1 MNTKSYR
8 VKFSSADAGLQLAGI
23 VDRPTDPLS
32 QSPPVVVFS
41 HCFTCSKDLKATVR
55 ISRALAK
62 SGICVLRYDM
72 RGLGGSEGN
81 FSDSNFTTNLQDLAG
96 AIDFASEELG
106 AVTGLIG
113 HSFGGVAS
121 LVTAAKQPASLA
133 SLAAV
138 ATIAAPSDTVHL
150 ADLLVR
156 MNPAIEQDGH
166 GEVTIGGFQWTI
178 TQQMIDDFRS
188 HRAADEISAVPCP
201 VLLLHSPDDRTVAFD
216 HALRLMNVLQHRKS
230 DLQPSPTSEHQV
242 SLVSL
247 PQADHLLVENPA
259 DLVWVSHLLSGFFNR
274 YR

>member
-8 VKFSSADAGLQLAGI
+8 VKFSSSGADLQLAGI
-23 VDRPTDPLS
+23 VDRPTDPLA
-32 QSPPVVVFS
+32 QPPPVVVFS

-62 SGICVLRYDM
+62 SGFCVLRYDM
-72 RGLGGSEGN
+72 RGLGGSEGT
-81 FSDSNFTTNLQDLAG
+81 FSESNFTTNLQDLAA
-96 AIDFASEELG
+96 AIEFATDELG
-106 AVTGLIG
+106 AVTGLVG

-121 LVTAAKQPASLA
+121 LVTAAKQPAALA
-133 SLAAV
+133 GLAAV
-138 ATIAAPSDTVHL
+138 ATIAAPSDTAHL
-150 ADLLVR
+150 AELLVS
-156 MNPAIEQDGH
+156 MNPAIEQDGR

-188 HRAADEISAVPCP
+188 HRAADQISAVPCP

-216 HALRLMNVLQHRKS
+216 HALRLMSLLQHRQS
-230 DLQPSPTSEHQV
+230 DARQTPSTEHQV

-247 PQADHLLVENPA
+247 PGADHLLVENAA
-259 DLVWVSHLLSGFFNR
+259 DLVWVSHLLSGLFNR